1 MTQKDNNGC
10 NYARHP
16 DFEKIHAAFLQHYS
30 KDPAFGEAR
39 YVEWVKLS
47 GLDENQSYYAQGA
60 ARAEKSK
67 QSFEWA
73 KFLLQFVKEDQDAR
87 YYKVEAL
94 FPVESMNGGPPF
106 TRDEILQA
114 ARSLTG
120 KPSNLN
126 HDGANPFSLIEVEV
140 VAAQFEDDCVEC
152 LVRVL
157 KSSPLIGMI
166 DRKEIVSVSI
176 EGEWSHGVPG
186 FGLVLT
192 GLGWLTK
199 ETTLPGIP
207 LTRIMPVERI
217 VESFDV
223 NSLGVGKLEEKD
235 MDKIAEKVAVKL
247 GEKES
252 SAIEKLRS
260 ELGEAKTKQAEVEG
274 KLKVAEGARDK
285 ALGDLSASNKT
296 VEDLKKLVPG
306 VDLLSNPQVLMPIAE
321 HIAALEKLLPPA
333 VAERS
338 TMGMQILCQ
347 AIRSAILKAKE
358 KLKAK

>member
-1 MTQKDNNGC
+1 MSYDGS
-10 NYARHP
+10 RHP

-39 YVEWVKLS
+39 YAEWVKLS
-47 GLDENQSYYAQGA
+47 GLDETQSYYAQGA
-60 ARAEKSK
+60 ARAAKSK

-126 HDGANPFSLIEVEV
+126 HDETHSFSLKEVEV

-199 ETTLPGIP
+199 ETALPGIP

-223 NSLGVGKLEEKD
+223 NSLGVENLEEKD

-252 SAIEKLRS
+252 FAIEKLKT
-260 ELGEAKTKQAEVEG
+260 ELSEAKTKQAEAEG
-274 KLKVAEGARDK
+274 KLKAAEGARDK
-285 ALGDLSASNKT
+285 AVGDLSAANKT

-306 VDLLSNPQVLMPIAE
+306 VDLLANPQVLMPIAE

>member
-1 MTQKDNNGC
+1 
-10 NYARHP
+10 
-16 DFEKIHAAFLQHYS
+16 
-30 KDPAFGEAR
+30 
-39 YVEWVKLS
+39 
-47 GLDENQSYYAQGA
+47 
-60 ARAEKSK
+60 
-67 QSFEWA
+67 
-73 KFLLQFVKEDQDAR
+73 
-87 YYKVEAL
+87 
-94 FPVESMNGGPPF
+94 
-106 TRDEILQA
+106 
-114 ARSLTG
+114 
-120 KPSNLN
+120 
-126 HDGANPFSLIEVEV
+126 
-140 VAAQFEDDCVEC
+140 
-152 LVRVL
+152 
-157 KSSPLIGMI
+157 MI

-199 ETTLPGIP
+199 ETALPGIP

-223 NSLGVGKLEEKD
+223 NSLGVENLEEKD
-235 MDKIAEKVAVKL
+235 MDKIAEKVAAKL

-252 SAIEKLRS
+252 SAIEKLKT
-260 ELGEAKTKQAEVEG
+260 ELSEAKTKQAEAEG

-285 ALGDLSASNKT
+285 AVGDLSAANKT

-306 VDLLSNPQVLMPIAE
+306 VDLLANPQALMPIAE

>member
-1 MTQKDNNGC
+1 MSYDGS
-10 NYARHP
+10 RHP
-16 DFEKIHAAFLQHYS
+16 DFAKIYAAFLQHYS
-30 KDPAFGEAR
+30 KDPAFGETR
-39 YVEWVKLS
+39 YAEWVKLS
-47 GLDENQSYYAQGA
+47 GLDETQSYYAQGA
-60 ARAEKSK
+60 ARAAKSK
-67 QSFEWA
+67 QSFDWA

-126 HDGANPFSLIEVEV
+126 HEGANPFSLKEVEV

-157 KSSPLIGMI
+157 KSSLLIGMI
-166 DRKEIVSVSI
+166 DRKEIISVSI

-199 ETTLPGIP
+199 ETALPGIP

-217 VESFDV
+217 VESF
-223 NSLGVGKLEEKD
+223 NGNFLGVEKLEEKD
-235 MDKIAEKVAVKL
+235 LDVIAEKVAQKI
-247 GEKES
+247 GEKENV
-252 SAIEKLRS
+252 AIEKLKGELS
-260 ELGEAKTKQAEVEG
+260 ETKAKQAEAEG
-274 KLKVAEGARDK
+274 KLNAAESARDK
-285 ALGDLSASNKT
+285 AVGDLSAANKT

-306 VDLLSNPQVLMPIAE
+306 ADLLANPQVLMPIAE
-321 HIAALEKLLPPA
+321 HIAALEKLLPPS

>member
-1 MTQKDNNGC
+1 MSYDGSC
-10 NYARHP
+10 HP

-30 KDPAFGEAR
+30 KDPVFGEAR

-47 GLDENQSYYAQGA
+47 GLDETQSYYAQGA
-60 ARAEKSK
+60 ARAVKSK

-106 TRDEILQA
+106 TREEILQA

-126 HDGANPFSLIEVEV
+126 HEGANSFSLKEVEV

-157 KSSPLIGMI
+157 KSSLLIGMI

-199 ETTLPGIP
+199 ETALPGIP

-223 NSLGVGKLEEKD
+223 NSLGVEKLEEKD
-235 MDKIAEKVAVKL
+235 MDRIAEKVAVKL
-247 GEKES
+247 GEKETV
-252 SAIEKLRS
+252 AIEKLKT
-260 ELGEAKTKQAEVEG
+260 ELGESKTKQAEAEV

-285 ALGDLSASNKT
+285 VVGDLSAANKK

-306 VDLLSNPQVLMPIAE
+306 VYLLSNPQALMPIAE

-333 VAERS
+333 IAERS

-347 AIRSAILKAKE
+347 AIRCAILKAKE